1 MSAPTGSRHSIA
13 RDHRPR
19 ALCRDGVDDAG
30 GPVVGWNVA
39 ARCVVRAVVPVPLPS
54 DEEVKLVPPDE
65 EEAAVLARGIVG
77 AVTPP
82 HGLTELQRVLL
93 RAIFVEMTGVRV
105 DPDQVQPLGPEEFA
119 AALARRNEIFRTRIV
134 QVMLIAA
141 LILVPLPEEVADRV
155 ARYAA
160 ELGVD
165 EGMLAVARRYSRG
178 SLGLALIDFNRNGYT
193 ATWNT
198 EEATNLHTAAALEEA
213 WQEVCDDPS
222 LAARWAALERCSLG
236 SLGRRVFEFYRARGF
251 TFPGL
256 PASAPPYLAQH
267 DWVHVLADYGTTV
280 ENEIEVFGLIA
291 RAIPDPRGFSLL
303 AMVIGLFETGYLK
316 QAAGLFHFDR
326 GHLSRAG
333 MADRLADAWRRGALC
348 GRDLMDVDW
357 FEYAERPVDDVR
369 AEFGIE
375 PKSDAAIAAGSVGP
389 WNPGGISRYQ
399 LQAGRRLAEA
409 EGRGYDSYGATSQ

>member
-1 MSAPTGSRHSIA
+1 MLPRPAWFA
-13 RDHRPR
+13 R
-19 ALCRDGVDDAG
+19 
-30 GPVVGWNVA
+30 
-39 ARCVVRAVVPVPLPS
+39 VVPVPLPS
-54 DEEVKLVPPDE
+54 DDDVKLVPPDE
-65 EEAAVLARGIVG
+65 DEAAVLARGIVG

-82 HGLTELQRVLL
+82 DGLTELQRVLL
-93 RAIFVEMTGVRV
+93 RAIFIEMTGVRV
-105 DPDQVQPLGPEEFA
+105 DPEQVEPMGPEEFA
-119 AALARRNEIFRTRIV
+119 VALARRNEIFRTRIV

-141 LILVPLPEEVADRV
+141 LILVPLPEEVADRL

-165 EGMLAVARRYSRG
+165 DGMLVVARRYARG

-193 ATWNT
+193 ATWNP

-213 WQEVCDDPS
+213 WQEVCDDAA
-222 LAARWAALERCSLG
+222 LAARWSALSDCSPG
-236 SLGRRVFEFYRARGF
+236 SLGRSVFEFYRARGF

-280 ENEIEVFGLIA
+280 ENELEVFGLIA

-303 AMVIGLFETGYLK
+303 AMVIGLFETGYIM
-316 QAAGLFHFDR
+316 QAAGLFHYDR

-348 GRDLMDVDW
+348 SKDLMGVDW
-357 FEYAERPVDDVR
+357 FDYADRPVDEVR
-369 AEFGIE
+369 TEFSIE
-375 PKSDAAIAAGSVGP
+375 PKSNAAIAAGSVGP
-389 WNPGGISRYQ
+389 WDPGGISPFQ
-399 LQAGRRLAEA
+399 LQAGRRLADA
-409 EGRGYDSYGATSQ
+409 EGRDYDSHGAPSQ